1 MAHASLC
8 TDHPGW
14 TETESGRWHRLL
26 SNERGATWVTSWTGQ
41 ALDFMPLAGDGRL
54 PELTYTHCRRLLP
67 PAAPR
72 QLTNALSILGTIVRV
87 SNPSLW
93 DALCVAILQQRQ
105 VRPDNGHGLY
115 RRWCTLYGPASEG
128 PHGPLRL
135 PPTPQ
140 TLLELPNSAFEKAKA
155 AFYRPS
161 LRSAAA
167 AYQAHGHAWRQ
178 LTGTELVT
186 ALRGINRVG
195 PSTAA
200 AAAADY
206 LGDFT
211 LYPHHDLTLRTFA
224 HRAAPDAGIPIE
236 EEPFTRQWTAWATT
250 PGQLRTLTLA
260 TLAVGNHVPASTT
273 LAT

>member
-14 TETESGRWHRLL
+14 TETESGRWQRLL
-26 SNERGATWVTSWTGQ
+26 SNERGATWVASWNGQ
-41 ALDFMPLAGDGRL
+41 ALDFMPLAGDGSL
-54 PELTYTHCRRLLP
+54 PDLTYTHCHRLPL
-67 PAAPR
+67 AAPR
-72 QLTNALSILGTIVRV
+72 QLTGALSILGTIVRV
-87 SNPSLW
+87 TNPSLW

-105 VRPDNGHGLY
+105 VHPGTGRDLY
-115 RRWCTLYGPASEG
+115 RRWCTLYGPTREG

-140 TLLELPNSAFEKAKA
+140 TLLDLPHGAFDKAKT
-155 AFYRPS
+155 AFFRAS

-186 ALRGINRVG
+186 ALTSINRVG

-211 LYPHHDLTLRTFA
+211 LYPHHDLTVRTFA
-224 HRAAPDAGIPIE
+224 HRAAPDADLPVE
-236 EEPFTRQWTAWATT
+236 EEPFARQWTAWAAT

-260 TLAVGNHVPASTT
+260 TLAFGNHVPASTT